1 MSIISDALKKVEN
14 SSENRPQLLGSPEP
28 GKKGI
33 NRLVV
38 FLLAALT
45 IGIGLF
51 KTLTTRHTPTK
62 QQSSSSSTSLTTSV
76 IPEIQQAALVPAPLE
91 DEKLIQLTGIA
102 LMEGKNF
109 AIINGNVFQEGD
121 KVGGAKLVKI
131 TKDAVTIDREGRQI
145 QLSLK

>member
-1 MSIISDALKKVEN
+1 MSIISEALKKVEN

-28 GKKGI
+28 GKKGV

-38 FLLAALT
+38 FLLAALA
-45 IGIGLF
+45 IGIGL
-51 KTLTTRHTPTK
+51 KTLTTRHTPR
-62 QQSSSSSTSLTTSV
+62 QQSSSSSTSLTTNV
-76 IPEIQQAALVPAPLE
+76 IPEMKQAALIPAPLE

-109 AIINGNVFQEGD
+109 AIINGDVFQEGD
-121 KVGGAKLVKI
+121 KVAGAKLIKI
-131 TKDAVTIDREGRQI
+131 TKDEVTLDREGRQI